1 MFHKTDRSSL
11 FLQAE
16 HGTSKKATFITVS
29 QNLTF
34 LASFRMDL
42 HPEIRSCVLPTGN
55 SRISALQMAK
65 PSPSIASGKTV
76 CSPKGLTKR
85 CSQPPTVPISSF
97 YMTSTLNS
105 AGKLVAAGGG

>member
-16 HGTSKKATFITVS
+16 HGTSKTATFITLS

-42 HPEIRSCVLPTGN
+42 HPEIRSRVLPTAN
-55 SRISALQMAK
+55 SLISALQMAK
-65 PSPSIASGKTV
+65 PSPTIVSGKPV
-76 CSPKGLTKR
+76 CWTKGLTR
-85 CSQPPTVPISSF
+85 RYSQHLPGFFPCFDMSS
-97 YMTSTLNS
+97 TSDLS
-105 AGKLVAAGGG
+105 AN